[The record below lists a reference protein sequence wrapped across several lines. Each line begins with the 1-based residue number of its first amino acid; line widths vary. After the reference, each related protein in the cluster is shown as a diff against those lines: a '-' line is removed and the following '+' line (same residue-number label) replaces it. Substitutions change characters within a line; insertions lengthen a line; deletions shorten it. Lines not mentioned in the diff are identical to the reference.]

1 MAALLKWPDWMPK
14 PLTNGYSVKTTDTR
28 AVSGTEAGSII
39 RMQFPG
45 ADLREAEGSLL
56 LDLIEQA
63 WFESF
68 ERYLLHNGLDWFR
81 MPLLSGGS
89 VSPHL
94 ARFRDRPALTGF
106 HGTFARYDFTLDVI
120 PIVEDET

>member
-1 MAALLKWPDWMPK
+1 MTTLYSWPDWMPK
-14 PLTNGYSVKTTDTR
+14 PLTSGYSVKTSDTR
-28 AVSGTEAGSII
+28 AVSETEAGSII
-39 RMQFPG
+39 RVQFPG
-45 ADLREAEGSLL
+45 TDLREAECSLL
-56 LDLIEQA
+56 LDRIEQA

-68 ERYLLHNGLDWFR
+68 EQQLLHGGADWFR

-94 ARFRDRPALTGF
+94 ARFRGRPALTGF
-106 HGTFARYDFTLDVI
+106 HGMSARYDFTLDVI